1 MLIRQHSINFP
12 NSGSLNT
19 ALNKFDKKIEKA
31 KAIKSIEQLVSI
43 VTDIAYHNPK
53 VIPVCCAIISKL
65 LDKLDD
71 HKPIAELVYKKL
83 SRMPNS
89 GFTQIWLQRMLKAD
103 LNDYI
108 FSEKMCDFNK
118 ISLWNNEWIKDKS
131 IMLNI
136 INNTPIFY
144 RDEFD
149 KLDSIISN
157 SEIDIFDY

>member
-1 MLIRQHSINFP
+1 M
-12 NSGSLNT
+12 NT